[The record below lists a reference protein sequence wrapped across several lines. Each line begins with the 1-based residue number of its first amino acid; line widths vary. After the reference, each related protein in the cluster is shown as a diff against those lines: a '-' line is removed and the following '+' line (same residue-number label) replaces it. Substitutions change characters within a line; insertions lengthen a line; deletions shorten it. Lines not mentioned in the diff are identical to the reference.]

1 VNRKEYTVG
10 LKVFLLLI
18 VSAAWAVSIE
28 FPSLGFSHPNYPSSV
43 HMSVGDLKSHERYF
57 ESAASLAA
65 AMSVTKSEDLS
76 EQGLGEI
83 NPFPHVPG
91 SGGIAFPLFGFSVGL
106 SDPNTNAVLGL
117 SPPNTNRV
125 DSQPQDLTSHPTS
138 SSNPQDLTS
147 HSTPSL
153 SEFYLKKPHE

>member
-1 VNRKEYTVG
+1 LIGRVNRKEYTVG
-10 LKVFLLLI
+10 FKVFLLLI
-18 VSAAWAVSIE
+18 ISAAWAVSIE
-28 FPSLGFSHPNYPSSV
+28 FPSLALSHPNPVNLQHADLRSYVLPS
-43 HMSVGDLKSHERYF
+43 
-57 ESAASLAA
+57 SLAA
-65 AMSVTKSEDLS
+65 AKMSLTKSGDLS

-91 SGGIAFPLFGFSVGL
+91 SGGIAFPSFGFSVGL

-138 SSNPQDLTS
+138 SSNHQDLTS
-147 HSTPSL
+147 HSTPSSSL